1 MAMNF
6 FQAQVA
12 ARRRSRWLLAMFVLA
27 VIAVVLAVDLGVW
40 LVSGMRTDGDD
51 DASAA
56 IAAATVITL
65 AVIGIASLV
74 RTARLRGD
82 GGKVAQELGAVLVAS
97 DTGDPRLRRLR
108 NVVEEMA
115 IASGLPVPEIYVL
128 GEEPSINAFA
138 AGWSPASAAITVTDG
153 ALERL
158 NRDELQG
165 VVAHEFSHVLNGD
178 MRVNIRL
185 IGVLFGILVL
195 GVIGRE
201 ILASSRRGGSRG
213 KNVAVIYL
221 IALVLFVI
229 GYVGLFFG
237 RLIKAGL
244 SRQREYL
251 ADACAV
257 QFTRQ
262 SAGIAG
268 ALKKIAG
275 LAEGSTITAAGA
287 EEASHMF
294 FGDGIGLGRLFA
306 THPPLLDRI
315 RALEPAFSPVALGAL
330 AARWADDPPD
340 GMAEDLALGLAAA
353 GQAALPA
360 AQMSM
365 AAAPAAIA
373 AQVGV
378 VDERQRLHAAAVG
391 VAIPAALR
399 AAAGDG
405 DGAVLLVFAL
415 LFDDDA
421 DIRARQQCLIGERHG
436 SALQAAATRMHAA
449 LAGLHPMLR
458 LPLAQLAFPVLRR
471 RPRPDLDAVIAS
483 VDALAAVAG
492 RRSLFEYCLGCLL
505 HRQLRESLDPSAG
518 WRIGRLKLPD
528 AQAQIACLLAVLASC
543 GHATA
548 SAAQR
553 AYAAGLDR
561 ALPRTNIP
569 YAPPAAGAAAL
580 EPGWDALDALDPMAK
595 AVLIEALVATC
606 ACDGQLMVAE
616 SELLRTICGVLHCP
630 LPPLLAGG

>member
-128 GEEPSINAFA
+128 EEEPSINAFA

-229 GYVGLFFG
+229 GY
-237 RLIKAGL
+237 
-244 SRQREYL
+244 S
-251 ADACAV
+251 AC
-257 QFTRQ
+257 
-262 SAGIAG
+262 S
-268 ALKKIAG
+268 
-275 LAEGSTITAAGA
+275 S
-287 EEASHMF
+287 
-294 FGDGIGLGRLFA
+294 
-306 THPPLLDRI
+306 
-315 RALEPAFSPVALGAL
+315 VA
-330 AARWADDPPD
+330 
-340 GMAEDLALGLAAA
+340 
-353 GQAALPA
+353 
-360 AQMSM
+360 
-365 AAAPAAIA
+365 
-373 AQVGV
+373 
-378 VDERQRLHAAAVG
+378 
-391 VAIPAALR
+391 
-399 AAAGDG
+399 
-405 DGAVLLVFAL
+405 
-415 LFDDDA
+415 
-421 DIRARQQCLIGERHG
+421 
-436 SALQAAATRMHAA
+436 
-449 LAGLHPMLR
+449 
-458 LPLAQLAFPVLRR
+458 
-471 RPRPDLDAVIAS
+471 
-483 VDALAAVAG
+483 
-492 RRSLFEYCLGCLL
+492 
-505 HRQLRESLDPSAG
+505 
-518 WRIGRLKLPD
+518 
-528 AQAQIACLLAVLASC
+528 
-543 GHATA
+543 
-548 SAAQR
+548 
-553 AYAAGLDR
+553 
-561 ALPRTNIP
+561 
-569 YAPPAAGAAAL
+569 
-580 EPGWDALDALDPMAK
+580 
-595 AVLIEALVATC
+595 
-606 ACDGQLMVAE
+606 
-616 SELLRTICGVLHCP
+616 
-630 LPPLLAGG
+630 